1 MERFILDNKNYSF
14 FTKHVRSRW
23 LDISLGFVIAVA
35 VAVFYS
41 VFMDYHKHFCVFI
54 DHHEHHDCGNRLS
67 DQCIPHECLCRS
79 FYNAR
84 VVSKAIH
91 VFEKGFLGSPLGKHC
106 ELPQGNRR
114 REAISKSREI
124 IHVLPPLPPP
134 PLFPKWIKTISIR
147 E

>member
-1 MERFILDNKNYSF
+1 
-14 FTKHVRSRW
+14 
-23 LDISLGFVIAVA
+23 
-35 VAVFYS
+35 
-41 VFMDYHKHFCVFI
+41 MDYHKHFCVFI
-54 DHHEHHDCGNRLS
+54 DHHDCGNRLS
-67 DQCIPHECLCRS
+67 DQCIPHECLYRS

-134 PLFPKWIKTISIR
+134 PLFPKWIEDNIYTRVKCDLKKFKVRNDSAGSCRTRFPHINILIIF
-147 E
+147 EMFYYLLVA